1 MLWTENGPV
10 QKGGTRLRA
19 SRAREQKICH
29 IYLRRWC
36 CRCRCRCRVFLP
48 FEKCSKTSKY
58 DRLHFSFLI
67 KVVEAE
73 KYSFDE
79 SMFFRTSAFLLRRRE
94 HDNPISAV
102 GALLQGRASLVQKP
116 RAEVKS
122 RGTSFRN
129 GPQIRIIYGKW

>member
-1 MLWTENGPV
+1 M
-10 QKGGTRLRA
+10 
-19 SRAREQKICH
+19 
-29 IYLRRWC
+29 
-36 CRCRCRCRVFLP
+36 
-48 FEKCSKTSKY
+48 
-58 DRLHFSFLI
+58 
-67 KVVEAE
+67 VVEAE

-129 GPQIRIIYGKW
+129 GLQIRIIYGKW